1 MGCAK
6 EIVNYLHTING
17 LAILVVKLKQFLNRK
32 KNYILIL
39 QQYSSMDAVSHHIR
53 CVRQAGSGGWSWSGV
68 REKYCWA
75 G

>member
-32 KNYILIL
+32 KTIFLSYNSTAPWMQKAITFTAFGRLDL
-39 QQYSSMDAVSHHIR
+39 E
-53 CVRQAGSGGWSWSGV
+53 AGAGV
-68 REKYCWA
+68 V
-75 G
+75 

>member
-32 KNYILIL
+32 KTIFLSYNSTAPWMQKAITLSIACYGMYTI
-39 QQYSSMDAVSHHIR
+39 SSRHITT
-53 CVRQAGSGGWSWSGV
+53 RQ
-68 REKYCWA
+68 
-75 G
+75 